1 MPNKKAK
8 RAGVTKEDGKQ
19 VVVWFDPSDIRLVDK
34 LASDMDLDRSKFI
47 RRAVKNALQN
57 ATG

>member
-8 RAGVTKEDGKQ
+8 RAGVTKDDGKQ

-34 LASDMDLDRSKFI
+34 LASELDLDRSKFI
-47 RRAVKNALQN
+47 RRAVKNALRN
-57 ATG
+57 AAS